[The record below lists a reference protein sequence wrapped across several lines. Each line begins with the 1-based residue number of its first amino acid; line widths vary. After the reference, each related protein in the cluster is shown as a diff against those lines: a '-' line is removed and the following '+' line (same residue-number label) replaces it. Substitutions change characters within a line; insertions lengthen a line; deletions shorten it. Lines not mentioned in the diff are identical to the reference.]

1 MKTIVN
7 SLWFRLAG
15 SAAVASV
22 VVIAVVGSAVRYYAP
37 VHEDRAIST
46 LQEVDVIS
54 LADNPAL
61 AAAIRKE
68 RELHGDIHPENEA
81 PPPPPPRPTRDISG
95 FVHVEYTINPDGSIS
110 DVKVLGAA
118 PAGVYEEQAIAQVSR
133 QMRAPV
139 FNDAGVAVSR
149 RTTEIID
156 FSVRADQLP
165 QN

>member
-1 MKTIVN
+1 MKTILN

-15 SAAVASV
+15 SAAVASI
-22 VVIAVVGSAVRYYAP
+22 VVIAVVGSAIRYYEP
-37 VHEDRAIST
+37 VHEDRAVST
-46 LQEVDVIS
+46 LQEVDIVS

-95 FVHVEYTINPDGSIS
+95 FVHVEYTINPDGSVS

-139 FNDAGVAVSR
+139 FNDAGEAVAR

-156 FSVRADQLP
+156 FTIPATRMP
-165 QN
+165 RN